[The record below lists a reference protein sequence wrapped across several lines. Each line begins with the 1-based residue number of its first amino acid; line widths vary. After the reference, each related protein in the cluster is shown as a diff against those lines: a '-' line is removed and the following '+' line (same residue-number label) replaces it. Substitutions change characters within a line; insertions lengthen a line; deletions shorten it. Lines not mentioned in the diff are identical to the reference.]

1 MKSKFCLI
9 RRASYKC
16 EINPVFLE
24 QNGLIKSTVTM
35 HPNGKGTKSNGAY
48 SSSDPFLPLSK
59 MVYKFSKF
67 I

>member
-9 RRASYKC
+9 RRASYRC

-24 QNGLIKSTVTM
+24 QHHLIKPTVTIY
-35 HPNGKGTKSNGAY
+35 PNGRESRTEWG
-48 SSSDPFLPLSK
+48 LL
-59 MVYKFSKF
+59 F